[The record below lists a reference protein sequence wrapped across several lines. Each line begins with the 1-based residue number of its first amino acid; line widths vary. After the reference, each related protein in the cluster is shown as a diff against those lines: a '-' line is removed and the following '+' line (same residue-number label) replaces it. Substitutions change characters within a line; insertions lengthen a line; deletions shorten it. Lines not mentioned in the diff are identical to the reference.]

1 MLTPESGLGPA
12 SFFRFWKT
20 SILKRVPKKFSTCL
34 WIATNSWVSPF
45 KGEVGSKS
53 DEVFNLPSRRRSKT
67 RCQKFLDFVTSRV
80 FFGPVCSTGG
90 FCFKIKF
97 WIEMMFLI
105 GFTSSLFTV
114 AMVSLKKLEIRSIF
128 LNFVVYAINWI
139 NSLNA
144 NNHHQFII
152 KVLILVIIIIVLRNK
167 IPEVRPDHHLLGSL
181 KLSSQWSLSSSTCR
195 AMRPV

>member
-34 WIATNSWVSPF
+34 WVATNSWVSPF

-53 DEVFNLPSRRRSKT
+53 DEVFNLPSRSSKT
-67 RCQKFLDFVTSRV
+67 RCRF
-80 FFGPVCSTGG
+80 
-90 FCFKIKF
+90 F
-97 WIEMMFLI
+97 WILLQA
-105 GFTSSLFTV
+105 GWSLVRCVGRV
-114 AMVSLKKLEIRSIF
+114 ASALRWNFELKWCSWLALPLLCLQLPWSVWEKLEIRSFF
-128 LNFVVYAINWI
+128 LDFVVYAINWI

-167 IPEVRPDHHLLGSL
+167 IPETRPGHHLLGSP
-181 KLSSQWSLSSSTCR
+181 KLSSQWSLSFSTCR

>member
-34 WIATNSWVSPF
+34 WVATNSWVSPF

-53 DEVFNLPSRRRSKT
+53 DEVFNLPRRSSIK
-67 RCQKFLDFVTSRV
+67 RFRIFLDFVTSRV
-80 FFGPVCSTGG
+80 VFGQVCWTGG

-105 GFTSSLFTV
+105 SFTSSLFTV

-167 IPEVRPDHHLLGSL
+167 IPETRPDHHLLGSP
-181 KLSSQWSLSSSTCR
+181 KLSSQWSLSFSTCR